1 MRISL
6 MIPSVAIATVMSLL
20 PAAMAQVSLQE
31 QLHAQYK
38 TVRLGTDSGGMSVV
52 DPGTV
57 LTIQKGGVLGVPWN
71 SMAVCP
77 AKFQDNSMKPAG
89 GFCAG
94 MVRANSHLFQVGD
107 KVYPLKLE
115 VSLDKARITFTVLAC
130 DSCNRTD
137 PPMNMKS
144 EVIFQFA
151 KGYLEK
157 APVGEVEDTIGQVF
171 AIGGDDQGGSGND
184 QSNGGNDQENN
195 GGGNDGGNNAGN
207 NAGGGQDQQ
216 QAEPQTI
223 EKGMT
228 TDQVQQALGKPE
240 KVVNLGAK
248 QIFVY
253 KDLKVTFLGGK
264 VVDVQ

>member
-1 MRISL
+1 MRISR
-6 MIPSVAIATVMSLL
+6 MIPSVAVATVVCLL
-20 PAAMAQVSLQE
+20 PAAKAQVSLPE

-38 TVRLGTDSGGMSVV
+38 TVRLGTDSGGVAVV

-130 DSCNRTD
+130 DSCNRTE
-137 PPMNMKS
+137 PPTNMKS

-171 AIGGDDQGGSGND
+171 AIGGDDPGG
-184 QSNGGNDQENN
+184 GGNDQGEGGNNQGNN
-195 GGGNDGGNNAGN
+195 GGGNDSGN

-216 QAEPQTI
+216 QAEPLTI